1 MKKTIFTLTAL
12 CSAATLLAA
21 PQRPDAKPAAAK
33 PAVSKP
39 AAAKPAVSKPAPAA
53 KPAVSKPAPIV
64 KPAPAAKPIV
74 PPPVPVAP
82 VIPPPFAEPRVV
94 NYTPV
99 RNTYTIQLNH
109 DRVILFEQRLVS
121 IHELREKIRMVSNDR
136 PRPLITVKIV
146 EGVNNDRLEYTLAE
160 LRKAG
165 FNDVQIIRL
174 ARRAKMVLA
183 PRKAAPRM
191 KR

>member
-39 AAAKPAVSKPAPAA
+39 APAAKPAVSKPAPAA
-53 KPAVSKPAPIV
+53 KPAPAV
-64 KPAPAAKPIV
+64 KPVISPA
-74 PPPVPVAP
+74 PVAP

-109 DRVILFEQRLVS
+109 DSVILFEQRLVS